1 MPIDQILGW
10 VATVMFTVC
19 YIPQVI
25 KTIKS
30 GTIDG
35 VSISLF
41 AIQFLANIVA
51 LIYALLIGQPA
62 LIVKYA
68 LAIALVGLVLIVIYQ
83 TARRP

>member
-1 MPIDQILGW
+1 MPIDQVLGW
-10 VATVMFTVC
+10 IATIMFTVC

-41 AIQFLANIVA
+41 VIQFLANIVA

-68 LAIALVGLVLIVIYQ
+68 LAIGLVGLVLIVIYQ
-83 TARRP
+83 TARRQ